1 MILMNI
7 TGYIDLP
14 LLESPTHPE
23 IVNPLLPLDFP
34 ATKKSQKIREIAIK
48 IIKNSSLSIFL
59 KQNHD
64 FLVFDDFESN
74 FSDYLEK

>member
-14 LLESPTHPE
+14 LLESPTHPK

-34 ATKKSQKIREIAIK
+34 A
-48 IIKNSSLSIFL
+48 SI
-59 KQNHD
+59 
-64 FLVFDDFESN
+64 S
-74 FSDYLEK
+74 